1 MRIYSYVVARDYG
14 FAPNPFF
21 GICTLA
27 TCKPL
32 IRKRATIGD
41 WVIGTGSKRYG
52 LQGKLV
58 YAMKVSETLTFDQYW
73 SDPRFSQKKPN
84 LKGSLKQAYGDNIY
98 HRNSK
103 TGKWL
108 QENSHHSH
116 PDSRS
121 NRANIRHDTQAPRVL
136 LATEYAYY
144 GGSGPTIPRQ
154 FRQSRGRNICC
165 QQPGHKC
172 IFPDD
177 FVVSFVEWIKSLGL
191 SGFISPPKEF
201 RV

>member
-1 MRIYSYVVARDYG
+1 MKVYSYVVARDYG

-21 GICTLA
+21 GVCTLA

-32 IRKRATIGD
+32 VRKHAKVGD
-41 WVIGTGSKRYG
+41 WIVGTGSKGYG

-73 SDPRFSQKKPN
+73 DDPRFLQKRPN

-98 HRNSK
+98 HRDAK

-108 QENSHHSH
+108 QENSHHSQSDGR
-116 PDSRS
+116 P

-136 LATEYAYY
+136 VASEFTYW
-144 GGSGPTIPRQ
+144 GGFGPTIPRQ
-154 FRQSRGRNICC
+154 FRRYRGFDVCC
-165 QQPGHKC
+165 QHPGHKC
-172 IFPDD
+172 NFPQDLVDD
-177 FVVSFVEWIKSLGL
+177 FSAWIQSLGATGYL
-191 SGFISPPKEF
+191 SAPKEF
-201 RV
+201 DT